1 MYIIYIANRIN
12 SNIKE
17 RIIPIKH
24 SNDLL
29 GQLKKGYNLGEGG
42 ASQAKHNFDQA
53 PMNLKIWPKPGFL
66 FFLSLFLTLVDQTA
80 IAHVL
85 IPNKAKYH
93 TKGTVAQHRIKTINF

>member
-1 MYIIYIANRIN
+1 MKLYKVGLALLMYIIYIANRIN

-66 FFLSLFLTLVDQTA
+66 FFLSLFFLPW
-80 IAHVL
+80 L
-85 IPNKAKYH
+85 IKQPLPM
-93 TKGTVAQHRIKTINF
+93 F

>member
-42 ASQAKHNFDQA
+42 ASQAKHNF
-53 PMNLKIWPKPGFL
+53 W
-66 FFLSLFLTLVDQTA
+66 S
-80 IAHVL
+80 
-85 IPNKAKYH
+85 
-93 TKGTVAQHRIKTINF
+93 GTNES